1 MTHSLNNYLLIL
13 TKLFRYKLILNCWH
27 FKPDMRPSFSEINEN
42 LCIILEKYESKK
54 LHLIKLKEMKD
65 SFCLNETKDGNI
77 SKLKLGQTSF
87 KNQQPEFV
95 PSPILKS
102 QAPHLN
108 TPKLSINNLSD
119 PKRGTSL
126 SSKSEDSQYYSG
138 PDSSLV
144 YADSSNFSSSS
155 EYSNYSVAPPKM
167 MVTSSSTTP
176 PSPPPIKSLSK
187 LLNVASAAYN
197 L

>member
-1 MTHSLNNYLLIL
+1 
-13 TKLFRYKLILNCWH
+13 
-27 FKPDMRPSFSEINEN
+27 MRPSFSEINEN

-54 LHLIKLKEMKD
+54 LHLIKIKEMKD

-77 SKLKLGQTSF
+77 SKLKLGQTPF
-87 KNQQPEFV
+87 KIKQPEFV
-95 PSPILKS
+95 PSPILSKA
-102 QAPHLN
+102 QATNLN
-108 TPKLSINNLSD
+108 TPKFLTKNLSD

-144 YADSSNFSSSS
+144 YADSSNFSSTSSTS
-155 EYSNYSVAPPKM
+155 EYSNYSVAPPTM
-167 MVTSSSTTP
+167 MVASSSTTP